1 MKCSLKIK
9 QLNLENISFTSVIS
23 ILFCGLLFLLI
34 SCSKKSITI
43 DNSKSTFRVIG
54 YLPGRENLVQSANT
68 IDYSKITH
76 LNIAFINP
84 DSSGTLQGTENLN
97 AVAAIAHS
105 KNVKIMASIGG
116 GGAPK
121 YYPSFLIGDKK
132 SKLITDL
139 VNLAVESNLDGI
151 DVDLEGDL
159 IDANYENF
167 VIDLAAQLKLK
178 NKMITAAIATV
189 YKDQFSDKALAQFD
203 FVNIMSY
210 DRTGPWNPSKPGP
223 HAPYEMAVEDVEY
236 WNKTRGITKEKL
248 SLGVPF
254 YGYGFGGTAPESI
267 SWKTLLLN
275 YPNAVQT
282 DEFNVNGGTI
292 YYNGIPTIRKKTAL
306 ALEKTGGI
314 MIWQLLQD
322 DNGAKSLLGNIDEVI
337 HTKEK

>member
-1 MKCSLKIK
+1 MKVRKYNIKYHFISL
-9 QLNLENISFTSVIS
+9 LL
-23 ILFCGLLFLLI
+23 GLLFLNS
-34 SCSKKSITI
+34 SCSKKLIAPNS
-43 DNSKSTFRVIG
+43 SKSSFRVIG
-54 YLPGRENLVQSANT
+54 YLPGRDNLAQSANT

-84 DSSGTLQGTENLN
+84 DSSGNLQGTENLK

-105 KNVKIMASIGG
+105 KNVKILVSIGG

-121 YYPSFLIGDKK
+121 YYPSFLVGVKK
-132 SKLITDL
+132 AKWISDL
-139 VNLAVESNLDGI
+139 VKLAVDSDLDGI

-189 YKDQFSDKALAQFD
+189 YKDQFSDKSLAQFD

-210 DRTGPWNPSKPGP
+210 DRTGPWNPAKPGP
-223 HAPYEMAVEDVEY
+223 HAPYDMAVEDVEY
-236 WNKTRGITKEKL
+236 WNKTRGIAKEKL

-254 YGYGFGGTAPESI
+254 YGYGFGGTSPESI
-267 SWKTLLLN
+267 SWKNLILN
-275 YPNAVQT
+275 YPGAIQM

-292 YYNGIPTIRKKTAL
+292 YYNGIPTIRKKTTL

-322 DNGAKSLLGNIDEVI
+322 DNGSQSLLGNIHEVI
-337 HTKEK
+337 QSKGK